1 MMQYELY
8 RPVTNPKEI
17 EDLLAE
23 TPLAIDR
30 ERFLSFALG
39 FPHKYL
45 FNTPRIEIV
54 KHYLLFEGSQG
65 TGVVSSL
72 ARQEREWKLS
82 LMTPNRRFL
91 FSRIVACLSCYGAN
105 IRSAEAF
112 ANSGA
117 MVLDTFL
124 FEDSEQHFR
133 EEHERIRFQRLLEEA
148 VEGKVD
154 FTSRMRERWEQ
165 VRLPVDAR
173 LDVVFD
179 NDSHASA
186 TRLQLRSSDH
196 FGLLYLIS
204 QVIAEEG
211 CSIEVASIQTVG
223 ETAVDDFFITY
234 KGTKIPLF
242 KQRDLEERLSH
253 LSRHLSETASSP
265 GDTLSWLDG

>member
-8 RPVTNPKEI
+8 RPVTDPREI

-23 TPLAIDR
+23 APLAIDR

-39 FPHKYL
+39 FPRKYL

-54 KHYLLFEGSQG
+54 KHYLLFEGSRG

-82 LMTPNRRFL
+82 LMTPNRTLL

-112 ANSGA
+112 ANSGE

-124 FEDSEQHFR
+124 FEDTERRFN
-133 EEHERIRFQRLLEEA
+133 EEHERSRFQRLLEEA

-154 FTSRMRERWEQ
+154 LNDRIRERWEQ
-165 VRLPVDAR
+165 VRLPGDVR
-173 LDVVFD
+173 LDVQVD
-179 NDSHASA
+179 NDSHESA

-204 QVIAEEG
+204 QVIATEG

-223 ETAVDDFFITY
+223 GEVIDDFFITY
-234 KGTKIPLF
+234 NGAKIPLF
-242 KQRDLEERLSH
+242 KQRSLEERLSH
-253 LSRHLSETASSP
+253 LNRHLTETAASP
-265 GDTLSWLDG
+265 GDTLSLLDG